1 MQYCNSDA
9 RYRLATKEQV
19 ANSHAEDRLQ
29 GLTTQHI
36 QQLNLFFC
44 ASRRWS
50 LRGRGWGTARGCLSA
65 GKDSERTRRSTRG
78 FFRVAAPRQALL
90 AGSAGISE
98 LAKQLKQR
106 QRCVEAL
113 GSRGDVRLRR

>member
-9 RYRLATKEQV
+9 RFRLATKEQV

-44 ASRRWS
+44 AS
-50 LRGRGWGTARGCLSA
+50 GYWGTQRW
-65 GKDSERTRRSTRG
+65 TWRSTP
-78 FFRVAAPRQALL
+78 FCTL
-90 AGSAGISE
+90 S
-98 LAKQLKQR
+98 
-106 QRCVEAL
+106 
-113 GSRGDVRLRR
+113 